1 MRRRRAAGSE
11 DRTVFLLP
19 SAARSRA
26 RPTLVRGK
34 MTDHLQRCRIDTRFI
49 NVLDRA
55 PPHLPGM
62 LPPSE
67 AGGEAVPQNPTNDE
81 IASALASVLLA
92 GGSRCNAPG
101 AGPSCAPG
109 REGWLL
115 ASRHFQERSAPALL
129 AGRTLD
135 ARPGRPIR
143 SALRASRAAPLLG
156 GLVLRATGNTGR
168 SGRDIRRAA
177 RILGLVRVD
186 PGRGQDRPL
195 LPVRGDRHVPPASPG
210 ERRVPPAPPPHT
222 RLKNPSPSA
231 NTNGLGTVDFHARG
245 GPPPRPAFGRPLPG
259 GEEMENPSS
268 PARRC
273 RFALAERSPSPSP
286 RGGDESIDRGRPCRL
301 VRSLGRRHRPPSRPG
316 SSCDIASP

>member
-1 MRRRRAAGSE
+1 
-11 DRTVFLLP
+11 
-19 SAARSRA
+19 
-26 RPTLVRGK
+26 
-34 MTDHLQRCRIDTRFI
+34 MTDHLQRCCIDTTFI

-55 PPHLPGM
+55 PPHFPCM
-62 LPPSE
+62 LPPSK
-67 AGGEAVPQNPTNDE
+67 AGGGAVPQNPTNDE
-81 IASALASVLLA
+81 IASTLASGLLA

-101 AGPSCAPG
+101 ARPSCAPG
-109 REGWLL
+109 RQGWLL

-156 GLVLRATGNTGR
+156 GLVHRATGNTGR
-168 SGRDIRRAA
+168 SGRGIRRAA

-195 LPVRGDRHVPPASPG
+195 LPARGDRLVPPASPG

-231 NTNGLGTVDFHARG
+231 NTNGSVTVDFHARG
-245 GPPPRPAFGRPLPG
+245 GPASAPGPRSASPSGRGDGDPHF
-259 GEEMENPSS
+259 
-268 PARRC
+268 ARSRC
-273 RFALAERSPSPSP
+273 RFTLVVETNRSIEGGRAVPSCEKPRTQALPAVQAGLALQQRVTLT
-286 RGGDESIDRGRPCRL
+286 R
-301 VRSLGRRHRPPSRPG
+301 
-316 SSCDIASP
+316 